1 MKIRTWKR
9 MVNQGFR
16 NVFRNRVMSLASI
29 SAIAAAL
36 FVLGLVVAL
45 VMNFNSMI
53 SSLESQV
60 EITVFLTNDVTRAD
74 IDTIEQQ
81 IRSWDGV
88 GECEFIS
95 KQQALNKWREEWG
108 DKKYLL
114 DGYHANNNPLPDSFE
129 ITAQKPEFVESIV
142 EKADSLPKVEKVQ
155 YSKDVVDSIAR
166 VASTTRILGL
176 AIVGVLIAMA
186 MIIIHNTVRISVY
199 SRRREINIMKYI
211 GATDWYIRWP
221 FLMEGALLGLFGA
234 VISSGLVAAMYSLVE
249 KRMGGSLI
257 ENNLLSLFQLL
268 PLDKILYPITVLFLL
283 VGGIIGTTASML
295 SMRKHLRV

>member
-1 MKIRTWKR
+1 M
-9 MVNQGFR
+9 
-16 NVFRNRVMSLASI
+16 L
-29 SAIAAAL
+29 
-36 FVLGLVVAL
+36 
-45 VMNFNSMI
+45 
-53 SSLESQV
+53 
-60 EITVFLTNDVTRAD
+60 ITIPAR
-74 IDTIEQQ
+74 
-81 IRSWDGV
+81 
-88 GECEFIS
+88 
-95 KQQALNKWREEWG
+95 
-108 DKKYLL
+108 LL
-114 DGYHANNNPLPDSFE
+114 E

-176 AIVGVLIAMA
+176 AIVGS
-186 MIIIHNTVRISVY
+186 HRHGYDNHPQYRSISVY

-283 VGGIIGTTASML
+283 VGGIIGMTASML